1 MNLVYDLT
9 DVFVFGSVVV
19 LSAFYLIFL
28 LKYFMDDQQ
37 FFKEVFM
44 TIESLKSFLHFVS
57 DWALPAYFGIA
68 FFATVYVIYK
78 VTKEING

>member
-1 MNLVYDLT
+1 MDMVYDLT

-37 FFKEVFM
+37 FFEEDFLA
-44 TIESLKSFLHFVS
+44 IESIKSFLHFVS
-57 DWALPAYFGIA
+57 DWALPAYFGMA
-68 FFATVYVIYK
+68 FFATIYVIYK
-78 VTKEING
+78 LTKEIDG

>member
-1 MNLVYDLT
+1 
-9 DVFVFGSVVV
+9 
-19 LSAFYLIFL
+19 
-28 LKYFMDDQQ
+28 
-37 FFKEVFM
+37 M

>member
-28 LKYFMDDQQ
+28 LKYFMDDQ
-37 FFKEVFM
+37 
-44 TIESLKSFLHFVS
+44 
-57 DWALPAYFGIA
+57 
-68 FFATVYVIYK
+68 
-78 VTKEING
+78 